1 MDFVG
6 SDHFRARSVGELPYV
21 LEALPGVS
29 IGMRLHAAQVL
40 AGVLLAISH
49 QQARILP
56 LVLHQS

>member
-29 IGMRLHAAQVL
+29 IGMRLIAAQVL
-40 AGVLLAISH
+40 AGVVLAFDI
-49 QQARILP
+49 
-56 LVLHQS
+56 